1 MLLSLETVAKP
12 FYPFPTLYLLISLNV
27 DPSLCHANLF
37 FLFVISSVPT
47 GRNKHA
53 MSPSQHMSYLTR
65 DGCYIRDN
73 LLDCV

>member
-1 MLLSLETVAKP
+1 MLI
-12 FYPFPTLYLLISLNV
+12 F
-27 DPSLCHANLF
+27 F